1 MKDELHA
8 ERKLYPIQKKEID
21 YFSDWVLKNKFL
33 RAGRRLL
40 ALF

>member
-1 MKDELHA
+1 MLKEN
-8 ERKLYPIQKKEID
+8 YIQFTKKEID